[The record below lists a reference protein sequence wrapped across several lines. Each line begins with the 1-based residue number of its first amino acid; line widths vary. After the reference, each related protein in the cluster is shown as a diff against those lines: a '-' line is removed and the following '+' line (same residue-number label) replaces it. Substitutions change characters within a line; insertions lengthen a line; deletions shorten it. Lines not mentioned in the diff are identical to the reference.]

1 MAAQV
6 IRMAIR
12 KAGQKA
18 PNPLRSRS
26 AGKEKRRQ
34 VIHANVHCS
43 PPKVEFCMEVRCCSS
58 NNVAP
63 ALAAASLAASW
74 EVVKLLIEQ
83 GVDVKSAA
91 SGAAL
96 I

>member
-34 VIHANVHCS
+34 VIDANVHCC
-43 PPKVEFCMEVRCCSS
+43 PPKVEFCMEVRCCSSRS

-74 EVVKLLIEQ
+74 EVVKLQ